1 MEEENERE
9 KVAWKIEGRKGE
21 KLNFEVC
28 LTRLSFIKVMTS
40 VTHVSIHFLNF
51 IFISCESKK
60 NIQEYAKGI
69 LTYSLQMPQ
78 E

>member
-1 MEEENERE
+1 MNKPWKEKLHHQQSALDKKPREEASMEEERE

-40 VTHVSIHFLNF
+40 VTHVSI
-51 IFISCESKK
+51 
-60 NIQEYAKGI
+60 
-69 LTYSLQMPQ
+69 YSLDH
-78 E
+78 